1 MLRHRVTHQPGFTLL
16 EMMVTLGL
24 FAILVAL
31 AVPTM
36 SRWISNVRVRT
47 AADALQNGLRMA
59 QAESLRRSR
68 QVVFSMTDSPNW
80 SINTIPSM
88 TDSSETN
95 QLIESGTLTT
105 TTSGVS
111 ITGPAAICFNSMG
124 RLVINTSTGISGA
137 SCSDLPTGTP
147 PVQKYT
153 ISLPSADRSLRVDV
167 GLGGQVH
174 MCDPAKTL
182 SSTNPD
188 GCA

>member
-1 MLRHRVTHQPGFTLL
+1 MLRRRVIHQPGFTLI
-16 EMMVTLGL
+16 EVVTTLSI

-31 AVPTM
+31 AVPPM
-36 SRWISNVRVRT
+36 NQWISNVKVRT
-47 AADALQNGLRMA
+47 TADTLQNGLRIA

-68 QVVFSMTDSPNW
+68 QVVFSMTNSPNW

-88 TDSSETN
+88 TDGSESSE
-95 QLIESGTLTT
+95 LIESGTLTT

-124 RLVINTSTGISGA
+124 RLVVNTNTGISGA
-137 SCSDLPTGTP
+137 NCSALPTGTP

-153 ISLPSADRSLRVDV
+153 ISLPSAERSMRVDV

-174 MCDPAKTL
+174 MCDLGKTL
-182 SSTNPD
+182 SSANPD
-188 GCA
+188 GCG